1 MEIDN
6 NKFYQ
11 LPTGSSS
18 PLPNRGNI
26 NCWIS
31 TPFKVLICRM
41 MSQLQ
46 RQNILML
53 SLLNAESSTKIFY
66 VSNCDKLPPRF
77 MILVSWNF
85 LKKKTK
91 NTISWSTS
99 NLCC

>member
-46 RQNILML
+46 RQKILML
-53 SLLNAESSTKIFY
+53 SQQRFFMSPIAINFPLVLWSLSRETSWKKNKKHY
-66 VSNCDKLPPRF
+66 F
-77 MILVSWNF
+77 MINF
-85 LKKKTK
+85 QSMLL
-91 NTISWSTS
+91 IPDS
-99 NLCC
+99 LA